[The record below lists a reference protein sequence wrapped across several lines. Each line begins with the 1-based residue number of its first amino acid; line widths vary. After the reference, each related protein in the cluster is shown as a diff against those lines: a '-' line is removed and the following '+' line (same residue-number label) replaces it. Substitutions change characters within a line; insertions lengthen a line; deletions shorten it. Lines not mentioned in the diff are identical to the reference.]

1 MRIQELEVMTGLDRA
16 TIRYYEKENMITPQR
31 RENGYRDYSDQDA
44 QHLLKIKLLRQ
55 LGMSLDKIRALQ
67 QGSEDMHTALE
78 EQILQL
84 QKKQEEIERSLN
96 TCVQLRDDGVSYESL
111 DPVRYLDQLA
121 SQPATP
127 KAAQP
132 GNRPYSASTM
142 TPKNR
147 PFREAILLPYRPW
160 RHFFAKG
167 FDFAILML
175 AAYLVMMLCYR
186 TDAYGWMLN
195 VGQYLPVVLV
205 LIPVEALC
213 YKLFATTP
221 GKYLFG
227 IQILHVDGCK
237 HTFGSGFRRAGGAAL
252 YGYAFGIP
260 IFNLWRMWKSAKSN
274 DNTENKWNEESEVIY
289 KPYTWRQT
297 VAWVLVGVLVLG
309 CVLTSYYQVETAP
322 NYGKPITISEFAEN
336 FNYFYREKFKEKVTI
351 MDKYGML
358 PKSQYNVNGSTAG
371 RIEPAQ
377 IPDFDY
383 EVKDGYLTGISCKDS
398 FSFRGY
404 TSILPKRYQIGI
416 LSLLASG
423 EGENG
428 RASYEIIEELKSA
441 FMHQISIGSRKLV
454 YETEQATIVL
464 EVQAK
469 SGHRIGYLTGNEPV
483 VFADED
489 GVGNV
494 RISFSVKMK

>member
-31 RENGYRDYSDQDA
+31 RENGYRDYSEQDA

-67 QGSEDMHTALE
+67 QGSEDMGSVLQ
-78 EQILQL
+78 EQILRLREQ
-84 QKKQEEIERSLN
+84 QKTVQRSLDL
-96 TCVQLRDDGVSYESL
+96 CVQLRNDGVSYENM
-111 DPVRYLDQLA
+111 DPVRYLEQLTA
-121 SQPATP
+121 QTPTISPAKLNNKP
-127 KAAQP
+127 FHELVAI
-132 GNRPYSASTM
+132 PY
-142 TPKNR
+142 
-147 PFREAILLPYRPW
+147 YPW
-160 RHFFAKG
+160 RHLFARIV
-167 FDFAILML
+167 DFGILFLVVVFLML
-175 AAYLVMMLCYR
+175 VFYR
-186 TDAYGWMLN
+186 TDAYPVMWAIANTPILLVMLP
-195 VGQYLPVVLV
+195 L
-205 LIPVEALC
+205 EALC

-227 IQILHVDGCK
+227 IQVLHVDGCK
-237 HTFGSGFRRAGGAAL
+237 HTFRSGFARAFGAHF
-252 YGYAFGIP
+252 YGYALGIP
-260 IFNLWRMWKSAKSN
+260 ILNIWRMWKSFRNYEFGKN
-274 DNTENKWNEESEVIY
+274 EWNRNSELIY
-289 KPYTWRQT
+289 KPYTWRQA
-297 VAWVLVGVLVLG
+297 VGWVLVVALILG
-309 CVLTSYYQVETAP
+309 SVVAYIGNVETAP
-322 NYGKPITISEFAEN
+322 YYGRPVTITEFSEN
-336 FNYFYREKFKEKVTI
+336 FNHYYREKFKEKPEI
-351 MDKYGML
+351 MDENGILIQHK
-358 PKSQYNVNGSTAG
+358 KQENNNVFYING
-371 RIEPAQ
+371 RIEPENL
-377 IPDFDY
+377 PDFDY

-441 FMHQISIGSRKLV
+441 FMHQVSIGSSRLV

-469 SGHRIGYLTGNEPV
+469 SGHRIGYYVGNEPV